1 MVVRPS
7 GSHNRGGAGDLGA
20 AEIAA
25 GRLRACLDWRAA
37 GAAGRHK
44 ATGAHRHLQLLLL
57 AVDLA
62 CVVSRRPLLGMPFP
76 AACGSAGRK
85 VLVVLVEKVL
95 WRRAGVAGSCW
106 CACEVGAPVESSRR
120 A

>member
-7 GSHNRGGAGDLGA
+7 GSHDRGGAGDLGA

-57 AVDLA
+57 AVDIA
-62 CVVSRRPLLGMPFP
+62 CVVSLCPLLGMPFRP
-76 AACGSAGRK
+76 ARTSAGR
-85 VLVVLVEKVL
+85 
-95 WRRAGVAGSCW
+95 
-106 CACEVGAPVESSRR
+106 
-120 A
+120 